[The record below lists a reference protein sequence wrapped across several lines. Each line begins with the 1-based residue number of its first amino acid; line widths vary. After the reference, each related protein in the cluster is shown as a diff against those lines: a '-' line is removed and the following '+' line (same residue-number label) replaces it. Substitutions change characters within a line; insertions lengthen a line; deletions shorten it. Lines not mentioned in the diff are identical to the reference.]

1 MFARIRGG
9 DASGSFDWLVLGLGN
24 PGRRYEHTRH
34 NVGEDAVRLLAERLD
49 ANLRTGRNDAA
60 VAETRIGDTRV
71 VLAVPLTFMNESGR
85 AAASLVKRFKFT
97 DPERII
103 VVHDEL
109 DLEPGVVRVKAGG
122 GLAGHNGLKSI
133 TSALSTQDYLRIR
146 IGVGKPPSAARGADH
161 VLSRIPTREREVLDV
176 SVEIAADAVS
186 SIVTRGAAETMQDI
200 NSR

>member
-1 MFARIRGG
+1 MFAKIRGG

-34 NVGEDAVRLLAERLD
+34 NVGEDAVRLLAERLE

-109 DLEPGVVRVKAGG
+109 DLEPGVVRVKTGG

-146 IGVGKPPSAARGADH
+146 VGVGKPPSAARGADH
-161 VLSRIPTREREVLDV
+161 VLSRIPAREREVLDV

>member
-1 MFARIRGG
+1 MFAKIRGG
-9 DASGSFDWLVLGLGN
+9 DGSGSFDWLVLGLGN

-34 NVGEDAVRLLAERLD
+34 NVGEDAVRLLAERLE

-161 VLSRIPTREREVLDV
+161 VLSRIPAREREVLDV

>member
-34 NVGEDAVRLLAERLD
+34 NVGEDAVRLLAERLE

-85 AAASLVKRFKFT
+85 AAESLVKRFKFT

-161 VLSRIPTREREVLDV
+161 VLSRIPAREREVLDV

>member
-60 VAETRIGDTRV
+60 VAETRIGDARV

-161 VLSRIPTREREVLDV
+161 VLSRIPAREREVLDV

>member
-9 DASGSFDWLVLGLGN
+9 DGSGSFDWLVLGLGN

-34 NVGEDAVRLLAERLD
+34 NVGEDAVRLLAERLE

-133 TSALSTQDYLRIR
+133 TSAISTQDYLRIR
-146 IGVGKPPSAARGADH
+146 IGVGKPPSTARGADH
-161 VLSRIPTREREVLDV
+161 VLTRIPAREREVLDV

>member
-9 DASGSFDWLVLGLGN
+9 DGSGSFDWLVLGLGN

-34 NVGEDAVRLLAERLD
+34 NVGEDAVRLLAERLE

-85 AAASLVKRFKFT
+85 AAALLVKRFKFN

-146 IGVGKPPSAARGADH
+146 IGVGKPLTAARGADH
-161 VLSRIPTREREVLDV
+161 VLSRIPAREREVLDV

>member
-24 PGRRYEHTRH
+24 PGRRYEHARH
-34 NVGEDAVRLLAERLD
+34 NVGEDAVRLLAERLE

-161 VLSRIPTREREVLDV
+161 VLSRIPAREREVLDV

>member
-9 DASGSFDWLVLGLGN
+9 DGSGSFDWLVLGLGN

-34 NVGEDAVRLLAERLD
+34 NVGEDAVRLLAERLE

-146 IGVGKPPSAARGADH
+146 VGVGKPPSAARGADH
-161 VLSRIPTREREVLDV
+161 VLSRIPAREREVLDV

>member
-9 DASGSFDWLVLGLGN
+9 DASGSFDWLILGLGN
-24 PGRRYEHTRH
+24 PGRRYERTRH

-60 VAETRIGDTRV
+60 VAETRINDSRV

-122 GLAGHNGLKSI
+122 GLAGHNGLRSI

-161 VLSRIPTREREVLDV
+161 VLSRIPAREREVLDV
-176 SVEIAADAVS
+176 SVEIAADAVR

>member
-9 DASGSFDWLVLGLGN
+9 DASGSFDWLILGLGN
-24 PGRRYEHTRH
+24 PGRRYERTRH

-60 VAETRIGDTRV
+60 VAETRINDSRV
-71 VLAVPLTFMNESGR
+71 VLAIPLTFMNESGR

-161 VLSRIPTREREVLDV
+161 VLSRIPAREREVLDV
-176 SVEIAADAVS
+176 SVEIAADAVR

>member
-1 MFARIRGG
+1 MFAKIRGG

-34 NVGEDAVRLLAERLD
+34 NVGEDAVRLLAERLE

-161 VLSRIPTREREVLDV
+161 VLSRIPAREREVLDV

>member
-9 DASGSFDWLVLGLGN
+9 DGSGSFDWLVLGLGN

-34 NVGEDAVRLLAERLD
+34 NVGEDAVRLLAERLE

-85 AAASLVKRFKFT
+85 AAASLVKRFRFT
-97 DPERII
+97 NPERII

-146 IGVGKPPSAARGADH
+146 IGVGKPLSAARGADH
-161 VLSRIPTREREVLDV
+161 VLSRIPAREREVLDV

>member
-9 DASGSFDWLVLGLGN
+9 DASGSFDWLILGLGN
-24 PGRRYEHTRH
+24 PGRRYERTRH

-60 VAETRIGDTRV
+60 VAETRINDSRV

-85 AAASLVKRFKFT
+85 AAASLVKRFKLT

-161 VLSRIPTREREVLDV
+161 VLSRIPAREREVLDV
-176 SVEIAADAVS
+176 SVEIAADAVR

>member
-1 MFARIRGG
+1 MFARIRVG
-9 DASGSFDWLVLGLGN
+9 DASGSFDWLILGLGN
-24 PGRRYEHTRH
+24 PGRRYERTRH

-60 VAETRIGDTRV
+60 VAETRINDSRV

-161 VLSRIPTREREVLDV
+161 VLSRIPAREREVLDV
-176 SVEIAADAVS
+176 SVEIAADAVR

>member
-9 DASGSFDWLVLGLGN
+9 DGSGSFDWLVLGLGN

-34 NVGEDAVRLLAERLD
+34 NVGEDAVRLLAERLE

-97 DPERII
+97 NPERII

-161 VLSRIPTREREVLDV
+161 VLSRIPAREREVLDV

>member
-24 PGRRYEHTRH
+24 PGRRYERTRH
-34 NVGEDAVRLLAERLD
+34 NVGEEAVRLLAERLGD
-49 ANLRTGRNDAA
+49 TLRTGKNDAA
-60 VAETRIGDTRV
+60 VAETRIDERRV

-85 AAASLVKRFKFT
+85 AAASLVKRFKFN

-122 GLAGHNGLKSI
+122 GLAGHNGLRSI

-161 VLSRIPTREREVLDV
+161 VLSRIPAREREVLDV
-176 SVEIAADAVS
+176 SVEIAADAIS

>member
-24 PGRRYEHTRH
+24 PGRKYEHTRH

>member
-24 PGRRYEHTRH
+24 PGRKYEHTRH

-85 AAASLVKRFKFT
+85 AAASLVKRFKFS

-161 VLSRIPTREREVLDV
+161 VLSRIPAREREVLDV

>member
-9 DASGSFDWLVLGLGN
+9 DASGSFDWLILGLGN
-24 PGRRYEHTRH
+24 PGRRYERTRH

-60 VAETRIGDTRV
+60 VAETRINDSRV

-161 VLSRIPTREREVLDV
+161 VLSRIPAREREVLDV
-176 SVEIAADAVS
+176 SVEIAADAVR

>member
-1 MFARIRGG
+1 MFAKIRGG

-161 VLSRIPTREREVLDV
+161 VLSRIPAREREVLDV

-200 NSR
+200 NWR

>member
-1 MFARIRGG
+1 
-9 DASGSFDWLVLGLGN
+9 
-24 PGRRYEHTRH
+24 
-34 NVGEDAVRLLAERLD
+34 
-49 ANLRTGRNDAA
+49 
-60 VAETRIGDTRV
+60 
-71 VLAVPLTFMNESGR
+71 MNESGR
-85 AAASLVKRFKFT
+85 AAASLVKRFKFS

-161 VLSRIPTREREVLDV
+161 VLSRIPAREREVLDV